1 MFNMKDFRSKKTI
14 QKEKKMK
21 NEKGRPRLKIN
32 N

>member
-1 MFNMKDFRSKKTI
+1 MKDFRSKKTI